1 MKIKM
6 KIMRKEKEI
15 TELSGK
21 KEIELRQKLQTIE
34 RGRKVSS

>member
-6 KIMRKEKEI
+6 KVMRKEKEI

-21 KEIELRQKLQTIE
+21 KNRIKIEAANN
-34 RGRKVSS
+34 